1 MVDQAVAATGNV
13 TLVLVVSY
21 PPSRGGTQVAF
32 WDAATGGN
40 RITATTTMRGTLKTW
55 IMPASGTFDSTIWV
69 SGVRRVNNPI
79 IDLVRKGSKQYLLH
93 DYQHDN
99 GEPARLRCLAKPRW
113 NVFGKHTC
121 REFSRDCGGTCNEF
135 WLCGAVRHPRGRLAG
150 VLPPG
155 GKVVLVQELHD
166 NQLFGNYATPSFD
179 DDASLSYYKHKI
191 LPPYPTQSN
200 QKFKDSPIATNLLYP
215 NGGFT
220 WSITVAADYQ
230 VVIPGTNTFSDYI
243 LGCVSFTWYDK
254 LGAAELAICVPSSN
268 NVSTVITE
276 PSEKGYGVM
285 AVSPNAD
292 RNTAIR
298 NWKEPNARRRGLCHT
313 TISFEVR

>member
-40 RITATTTMRGTLKTW
+40 RITATDYAGTLKTW

-69 SGVRRVNNPI
+69 SGGARYEIPSLILYAKGPNNTYSTTTSTIMVNRPGYVVLPNPVGTFSVSTRVANFPATAAGPATNFGY
-79 IDLVRKGSKQYLLH
+79 VVQY
-93 DYQHDN
+93 DI
-99 GEPARLRCLAKPRW
+99 PA
-113 NVFGKHTC
+113 
-121 REFSRDCGGTCNEF
+121 
-135 WLCGAVRHPRGRLAG
+135 AG
-150 VLPPG
+150 LPAFLPPG

-200 QKFKDSPIATNLLYP
+200 QKFKDSPIADKPTIPERGLYLEH
-215 NGGFT
+215 
-220 WSITVAADYQ
+220 Y
-230 VVIPGTNTFSDYI
+230 
-243 LGCVSFTWYDK
+243 
-254 LGAAELAICVPSSN
+254 
-268 NVSTVITE
+268 
-276 PSEKGYGVM
+276 
-285 AVSPNAD
+285 
-292 RNTAIR
+292 
-298 NWKEPNARRRGLCHT
+298 RRGRLPGRHPRDEHLFGLHSWLCELHV
-313 TISFEVR
+313 VRQTGCRGACHMCPLKQQC